1 MSSKKVIEL
10 FYDVVS
16 PYSWFGFEL
25 MCRYRTVWNVEV
37 KLRPALLGGV
47 MQGSGIRSPGMV
59 PDKSVYMTHD
69 LQRFSNHFE
78 VPLSFPSDPTE
89 TIYKKGSLS
98 AMRFVT
104 AVQKRE
110 KDGDKQVEQVSRE
123 LWRRIWSQ
131 DKDITEPASL
141 SEAAKKAAQRWMH
154 LLDYKSIGL
163 PMMVCHIDGKP
174 EMYFGSD
181 RFELMAHSLD
191 GDIILKTQASPVFT
205 DDDVTLCYQHQS
217 GKHKQTSFF
226 KNRALIDSNS
236 SSGSDRVIKMT
247 LKNVTR
253 EDEGFYRCASDSCRV
268 QRVRP
273 DR

>member
-16 PYSWFGFEL
+16 PYSWLGFEL
-25 MCRYRTVWNVEV
+25 MCHYRTVWNVEV

-89 TIYKKGSLS
+89 AIYKKGSLS

-141 SEAAKKAAQRWMH
+141 SEAAKKAGLSDDDIKSAMESYNTKEIKDKLKSTTLDA

-181 RFELMAHSLD
+181 RFELMAHSLEEKWL
-191 GDIILKTQASPVFT
+191 GPVP
-205 DDDVTLCYQHQS
+205 
-217 GKHKQTSFF
+217 HKAAA
-226 KNRALIDSNS
+226 KL
-236 SSGSDRVIKMT
+236 
-247 LKNVTR
+247 
-253 EDEGFYRCASDSCRV
+253 
-268 QRVRP
+268 
-273 DR
+273 